1 MVIPAPIKYPLKR
14 GLQHIAARLG
24 PHQRS
29 HGNPQLL
36 ILMYHRVLPGDDER
50 VRFEEPGMI
59 VTPQSFS
66 LHMATI
72 KKYFQIVSLSEWIT
86 RRNAGSDLP
95 PKACAITFDD
105 GWADN
110 YEYAFPILRQLE
122 IPATIFLV
130 ADLIGTRR
138 MFWPEKLARI
148 IATIAATRPRDWSHS
163 SLGWIRDL
171 PTSYA
176 FSSQPPTPEEITQIV
191 FRMKALSD
199 REIYDRLDVVETALG
214 LNVDNHR
221 PSLLNWEEV
230 AEMTASGLVEAGS
243 HTCHHFRLNA
253 GTPNTVIEEEISGS
267 KKIIE
272 QRLALPVKTFCF
284 PSGDYTPHALEEV
297 RQHYL
302 GAVTTG
308 KGWNTASTDVHLLQR
323 IGIHEDKAGDKIAF
337 LAKISGWM

>member
-199 REIYDRLDVVETALG
+199 REIHNRLDEIETALE
-214 LNVDNHR
+214 LNVDNHK
-221 PSLLNWEEV
+221 PSLLSWEEMTK
-230 AEMTASGLVEAGS
+230 MTASGLVEAGS
-243 HTCHHFRLNA
+243 HTSHHTRLNDS
-253 GTPNTVIEEEISGS
+253 TPDHIIEKEISGS
-267 KKIIE
+267 KVEIE
-272 QRLALPVKTFCF
+272 KRLACPVNTFCF
-284 PSGDYTPHALEEV
+284 PNGDYSPRALEVV
-297 RQHYL
+297 RRHYQ

-308 KGWNTASTDVHLLQR
+308 KGWNSTLTDTHLLRR
-323 IGIHEDKAGDKIAF
+323 IGIHQGIAGDKTAF
-337 LAKISGWM
+337 LASISGWM